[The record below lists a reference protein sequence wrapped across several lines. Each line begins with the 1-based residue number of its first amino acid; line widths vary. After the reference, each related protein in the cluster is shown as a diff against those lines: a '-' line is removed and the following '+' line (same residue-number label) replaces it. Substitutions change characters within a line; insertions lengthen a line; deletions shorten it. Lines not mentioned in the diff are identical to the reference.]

1 MNILNKIIT
10 EEISKTVLD
19 NQIKKIQVLMSD
31 LKQIDFS
38 SYGNEIVNFAQRV
51 GQLSYYVIGT
61 NENAKRY
68 AIASKNGRRGRGFYF
83 NPNFLSNT
91 LRKGGFK
98 IPNEGLTDNVY
109 SNSVK
114 AYNWSQDKMSK
125 LNGNDNN
132 QVNNKDAV
140 ANAQAVQIKKIM
152 ASTWPQLF
160 SEYANLVARYRYV
173 LQKLPTV
180 TSLVKTLDELYGSLK

>member
-31 LKQIDFS
+31 LEQIDFS

-109 SNSVK
+109 SNAVK
-114 AYNWSQDKMSK
+114 TYNWTQEKWGQ
-125 LNGNDNN
+125 NGNNAEQKQKN
-132 QVNNKDAV
+132 EISGQVEQLKR
-140 ANAQAVQIKKIM
+140 IM
-152 ASTWPQLF
+152 GSMWPQIF
-160 SEYANLVARYRYV
+160 SEYANLVGRYRFV
-173 LQKLPTV
+173 LQKLPTLV
-180 TSLVKTLDELYGSLK
+180 SLVQELEQLYDNIK